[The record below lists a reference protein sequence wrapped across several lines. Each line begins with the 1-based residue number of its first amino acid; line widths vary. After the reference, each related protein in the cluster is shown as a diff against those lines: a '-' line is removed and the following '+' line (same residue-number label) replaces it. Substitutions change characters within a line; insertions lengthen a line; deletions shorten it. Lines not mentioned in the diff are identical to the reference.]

1 MTRLLSLVMLIVLC
15 SACAPGVEVWSG
27 SPNVA
32 RLDLDRSLFVTSDGF
47 ELPITYSQSDNPSAI
62 LIGVHGMNDYR
73 RTFEE
78 VGPWF
83 ADHDMT
89 FIAYDQ
95 RGFGEAPRSGRWP
108 GGDIMRRDLQEIVS
122 AARNEFPQT
131 PIYVIGVSMG
141 GAVTLSSFEEG
152 RAPQVEGI
160 VLVAPAVWGWQAL
173 NPLYKFTLWTGAH
186 LMPWKTL
193 SGSRL
198 EIWPS
203 DNIEM
208 LRALGAD
215 PLIIKETRIETI
227 YGLVTLMDEAYASPE
242 RVNVPTLL
250 IYGDKDEIVPSRPVQ
265 NVRGRLPDVQFIG
278 YEKGYHMLLRDL
290 QRKVVWQDLYDW
302 IKGDAISAPDHSHEV
317 SKGP

>member
-1 MTRLLSLVMLIVLC
+1 MKRLFPMLMALTFCI
-15 SACAPGVEVWSG
+15 ACAPGVEVWLGAPTSA
-27 SPNVA
+27 PH
-32 RLDLDRSLFVTSDGF
+32 LDLERSLFATSDGF
-47 ELPITYSQSDNPSAI
+47 ELPLTYSATVDPKAL

-83 ADHDMT
+83 AERGMT
-89 FIAYDQ
+89 FVAYDQ
-95 RGFGEAPRSGRWP
+95 RGFGEGPRPGRWP
-108 GGDIMRRDLQEIVS
+108 GGNVMRRDLQEIVS
-122 AARNEFPQT
+122 AARDQFPQT
-131 PIYVIGVSMG
+131 PIFVIGVSMG
-141 GAVTLSSFEEG
+141 GAVTLSSFEETQ
-152 RAPQVEGI
+152 APQVDGI

-208 LRALGAD
+208 LRSLGRD

-227 YGLVTLMDEAYASPE
+227 YGLVTLMDEGYVSPE

-250 IYGDKDEIVPSRPVQ
+250 IYGDKDEIVPAKPVQ
-265 NVRGRLPDVQFIG
+265 NVRDRLPNVQFID
-278 YEKGYHMLLRDL
+278 YENGYHMLLRDL
-290 QRKVVWQDLYDW
+290 QREVVWRDIHGW
-302 IKGDAISAPDHSHEV
+302 IEGKVDIAKINH
-317 SKGP
+317 